1 MRYWKQQAWLVG
13 IVGLAVLTCS
23 LGVRGLAQQPKVN
36 PGTEKRP
43 RPTLLYFGV
52 SACANCHTNPENYKD
67 SPPLL
72 CRCNETVIWKKE
84 DKHKDA
90 YTNLF
95 KDRAQ
100 QMVKI
105 LQIKDVGNEKSC
117 VSCHGVYVADANL
130 KHPSFKAE
138 DGVSCVACHGPYKE
152 WIDKHGGIDREEWRK
167 KPRQEKEDVW
177 GMTDLWDPA
186 KRTKKCA
193 SCHIGNSDEGKV
205 VTHAMYAAGHPPLPG
220 VEVSTFSD
228 AMPRHWQYLKE
239 KKEAAQKLLDYKPDE
254 LERTKLVVIGGLV
267 DLQEAMNLLAT
278 QAEAQ
283 TRAAEPEGRALDLA
297 QLDCYACHHE
307 LKVPGWRQAR
317 GYSGTP
323 GRPQFRQW
331 PLALI
336 KLGMHHAGQDNRMPE
351 LEKKLSALR
360 AAFDVQPFGKL
371 DEVARAAH
379 DLAKW
384 CAQLEAGLGQ
394 KNIKYDRAGAV
405 SLLRQLCSLS
415 ATDVPDYDT
424 ARQMAWAFKMIYSE
438 LAELDPKPANDSE
451 IQAKLK
457 ALDAELKLSLP
468 SGQEHQL
475 LAELPLALQKI
486 SEYNPGKVQQIFQQ
500 LAKLLPPA
508 ADKSK
513 P

>member
-1 MRYWKQQAWLVG
+1 MRYCKQQLVG
-13 IVGLAVLTCS
+13 LTVLTCA
-23 LGVRGLAQQPKVN
+23 LGGRGLGQEPKAN
-36 PGTEKRP
+36 PGANKK
-43 RPTLLYFGV
+43 PTTLYFGV
-52 SACANCHTNPENYKD
+52 SACANCHTNPPTD

-72 CRCNETVIWKKE
+72 CRCNEILVWKKE

-95 KDRAQ
+95 KERAQ

-117 VSCHGVYVADANL
+117 VTCHGVFVADASQ

-138 DGVSCVACHGPYKE
+138 DGVSCVACHGPYKD

-167 KPRQEKEDVW
+167 KTRREKEDVW

-186 KRTKKCA
+186 KRAKKCA
-193 SCHIGNSDEGKV
+193 SCHIGNAEEGKI

-239 KKEAAQKLLDYKPDE
+239 KNDEAKKLLEYKPGE
-254 LERTKLVVIGGLV
+254 LEKTQLVVVGGVV
-267 DLQEAMNLLAT
+267 DLQQAMNLLAA
-278 QAEAQ
+278 QADAQ
-283 TRAAEPEGRALDLA
+283 ARMVEPEKRSLDLA
-297 QLDCYACHHE
+297 QIDCYACHHE

-317 GYSGTP
+317 GYSGIP

-331 PLALI
+331 PLALV
-336 KLGMHHAGQDNRMPE
+336 KLALHHAGQEKRTPE
-351 LEKKLSALR
+351 LEKRLSTLR
-360 AAFDVQPFGKL
+360 MAFDAQPFGKL
-371 DEVARAAH
+371 DDVARAAR
-379 DLAKW
+379 DLANW
-384 CAQLEAGLGQ
+384 CARLEADLAQ
-394 KNIKYDRAGAV
+394 KNIKYDRAAAV
-405 SLLRQLCSLS
+405 RLLGQLCSLS
-415 ATDVPDYDT
+415 ATEVPDYDT
-424 ARQMAWAFKMIYSE
+424 ARQMAWAANMMYSD
-438 LAELDPKPANDSE
+438 LAESEPKPANHSE

-457 ALDAELKLSLP
+457 ALDEELKLSLP

-486 SEYNPGKVQQIFQQ
+486 GEYNPGKVQQIFQD
-500 LAKLLPPA
+500 LAKLLPP
-508 ADKSK
+508 K
-513 P
+513 

>member
-1 MRYWKQQAWLVG
+1 MNYSHSQLPVAGLIGLVALVG
-13 IVGLAVLTCS
+13 GAGTIG
-23 LGVRGLAQQPKVN
+23 RAQQPKVA
-36 PGTEKRP
+36 GGSEKAG
-43 RPTLLYFGV
+43 LSKFYFGV
-52 SACANCHTNPENYKD
+52 ESCVSCHSKNDPSELK
-67 SPPLL
+67 PPPVL
-72 CRCNETVIWKKE
+72 CRCNEALVWEKG
-84 DKHKDA
+84 DKHRDA
-90 YTNLF
+90 YKNLLGP
-95 KDRAQ
+95 RGQ
-100 QMVKI
+100 QMAK
-105 LQIKDVGNEKSC
+105 LLGIKDVAKEESC
-117 VSCHGVYVADANL
+117 ITCHGVYVPPDKSKEL
-130 KHPSFKAE
+130 TDPTFKIDE
-138 DGVSCVACHGPYKE
+138 GVSCVACHGPHAEWVTPHGSGLQRERDKWRSLSRQAKE
-152 WIDKHGGIDREEWRK
+152 E
-167 KPRQEKEDVW
+167 QY

-186 KRTKKCA
+186 KRAKKCA
-193 SCHIGNSDEGKV
+193 SCHIGNSDDGKV

-239 KKEAAQKLLDYKPDE
+239 KQPAAQKLLDYNPDE
-254 LERTKLVVIGGLV
+254 LERTKLVVIGGAV
-267 DLQEAMNLLAT
+267 DLQEAMTLLAT

-283 TRAAEPEGRALDLA
+283 IRTAKPEGRALDLA
-297 QLDCYACHHE
+297 QIDCYACHHE

-336 KLGMHHAGQDNRMPE
+336 KLGLHHAGQDTRLPE
-351 LEKKLSALR
+351 LGKKLSALR

-379 DLAKW
+379 DLARW
-384 CAQLEAGLGQ
+384 CAQIETSLGQ

-438 LAELDPKPANDSE
+438 LAELAPKAANDSE

-486 SEYNPGKVQQIFQQ
+486 SEYDPGKVQQIFQE
-500 LAKLLPPA
+500 LAKLLP
-508 ADKSK
+508 SK
-513 P
+513 